1 MVALAPVAPI
11 EPVSVKFE
19 AHNARSPVT
28 FAEPLKFCPQIVL
41 VVERIGAFTTDRSTV
56 VVGLVIVILP
66 SADATDVTV
75 PPPQPPRSAI
85 SCAVV
90 FLSVQASLIST
101 SSVPARLDLSVL
113 LLTIVGS
120 AVNAPLP
127 VISPVCVALVTL
139 ALFVVVSASIWSR
152 STACVTLIYP
162 IFVFSVAVANLFVAH
177 TFISSVSSTDFMK
190 AHAAPTFVASVTSAN
205 ASIPASLDI
214 SLDVVNFLVVPS
226 VISSVSSTDLLK
238 YGERS

>member
-1 MVALAPVAPI
+1 M
-11 EPVSVKFE
+11 
-19 AHNARSPVT
+19 
-28 FAEPLKFCPQIVL
+28 
-41 VVERIGAFTTDRSTV
+41 
-56 VVGLVIVILP
+56 
-66 SADATDVTV
+66 
-75 PPPQPPRSAI
+75 
-85 SCAVV
+85 
-90 FLSVQASLIST
+90 
-101 SSVPARLDLSVL
+101 
-113 LLTIVGS
+113 
-120 AVNAPLP
+120 
-127 VISPVCVALVTL
+127 
-139 ALFVVVSASIWSR
+139 SASIWSR

>member
-75 PPPQPPRSAI
+75 PLPHPQ
-85 SCAVV
+85 
-90 FLSVQASLIST
+90 L
-101 SSVPARLDLSVL
+101 
-113 LLTIVGS
+113 
-120 AVNAPLP
+120 
-127 VISPVCVALVTL
+127 
-139 ALFVVVSASIWSR
+139 
-152 STACVTLIYP
+152 
-162 IFVFSVAVANLFVAH
+162 
-177 TFISSVSSTDFMK
+177 K
-190 AHAAPTFVASVTSAN
+190 AHQDHPEFLY
-205 ASIPASLDI
+205 SIFHPLSR
-214 SLDVVNFLVVPS
+214 NPYHRFQETVP
-226 VISSVSSTDLLK
+226 K
-238 YGERS
+238 FR